1 METASNGVMVFT
13 DVVDSTR
20 MGQALGDVRAAAL
33 WSEHDRRARS
43 LFARRGGREI
53 NRTDGFF
60 LLFDRV
66 VDASAFAREYHDAVA
81 ELGLSA
87 RVAVHCGPVIV
98 RQTTP
103 EDVARGA
110 KPIEVEG
117 LGIALTARVMSLA
130 RGGQT
135 LLTPPARAA
144 LGNAVAEGTAVRSH
158 GHYRLKGIDEP
169 VELFELAA
177 HGASFQPPVDADK
190 AYRVVRAGEM
200 WMPLRDIRHNLPAER
215 DAFVG
220 RASELRALADR
231 LDGGARLVTVLGPGG
246 TGKTRLARRYAWTW
260 LGDWPGG
267 VFFCD
272 LSEARTLDAIHYAV
286 GAALEVPLGR
296 GDVGAQLGH
305 AIAGRGPCLVILD
318 NFEQVV
324 EHAAATVGAWLD
336 RADDAAF
343 IVTSRERLH
352 VRGEEVFPVEPL
364 PVAADAIELFA
375 MRARAQRPDFA
386 VTDANRTDVA
396 EVVRMLDGLPLAIE
410 LAAARIRLLSPSQ
423 LVARM
428 RDRFTILAGA
438 RGVAARQATLR
449 AAIDWS
455 WELLSPW
462 EQGAFAQCA
471 VFDGGFTLEAAEA
484 VLDLAPWRDA
494 PPPMDVVQ
502 ALCDKSL
509 LRTWVP
515 STTARYDIEEPFF
528 GMYLTIRDYASQK
541 LDASGED
548 ARVAAQTRHGAYFAR
563 FGTDDEAESLF
574 LHGGVRRR
582 RALAL
587 ELDNLVAACRRAI
600 ARGDGAIAAL
610 VVRVVSDI
618 IEITGPY
625 SLGTELAAQVLA
637 HASLNDASR
646 AQALAASA
654 MPLRRAGRTE
664 ESASAWEAAVRL
676 YRALGNRRREA
687 FCLLTLGNVRRDQG
701 RFDEAR
707 SLQQSALALTR
718 GIGYRRVEGHAWGNL
733 GIIHAQQGRL
743 AEARSH
749 FEQALAIHREVGN
762 RYIEGIDTSNLGNV
776 CRESGR
782 FDEAGEHYLQALA
795 IDREV
800 GNRRDE
806 AIVDCN
812 LGMLAVD
819 RDRYDE
825 ARDHF
830 AAAVRIAR
838 EVGDPFLE
846 GYVLGLL
853 ASALRSEGRVDEAI
867 AHCEHALAIHR
878 LVGNRHQEGTVLGTL
893 GELLAKRGRF
903 DESRAALASGDAVLR
918 EIGAVPARVGLL
930 CDWADAEASA
940 GDLAAARDRLDLA
953 DAVLKEAGMTEDS
966 EVGRRIAATRTA
978 IIPS

>member
-1 METASNGVMVFT
+1 MATSSNRVMVFT
-13 DVVDSTR
+13 DLVDSTA
-20 MGQALGDVRAAAL
+20 MGETLGDVRAAAI
-33 WSEHDRRARS
+33 WSEHDRRARA
-43 LFARRGGREI
+43 LFAQRGGREI
-53 NRTDGFF
+53 DRTDGFF
-60 LLFDRV
+60 LLFEDIAG
-66 VDASAFAREYHDAVA
+66 ASAFARDYHDAIA
-81 ELGLSA
+81 DLGIAS
-87 RVAVHCGPVIV
+87 RVSVHAGPVIV
-98 RQTTP
+98 RENTP
-103 EDVARGA
+103 QDVAHGA
-110 KPIEVEG
+110 KALEVEG
-117 LGIALTARVMSLA
+117 LGKALAARVMSLA

-135 LLTPPARAA
+135 LLTPSAREA
-144 LGNAVAEGTAVRSH
+144 LADAIPLGAAVRSH
-158 GHYRLKGIDEP
+158 GWYRLKGIEEP

-177 HGASFQPPVDADK
+177 DAASFQPPADADK
-190 AYRVVRAGEM
+190 AYRVVRADDM
-200 WMPLRDIRHNLPAER
+200 WIPLRDIRHNLPSER

-231 LDGGARLVTVLGPGG
+231 LDGGARLLTVLGPGG

-272 LSEARTLDAIHYAV
+272 LSEARSLDAIHYAV

-305 AIAGRGPCLVILD
+305 AIAGRGRCLVIVD

-324 EHAAATVGAWLD
+324 EHAAGTVGAWLD
-336 RADDAAF
+336 RAPDAAF

-364 PVAADAIELFA
+364 PVGADAIELFA
-375 MRARAQRPDFA
+375 TRARAQRPDFA
-386 VTDANRTDVA
+386 VTDGNRADVA

-410 LAAARIRLLSPSQ
+410 LAAARIRLLSPAQ

-484 VLDLAPWRDA
+484 VLDLRPWREA

-502 ALCDKSL
+502 ALADKSL

-515 STTARYDIEEPFF
+515 ATTARYDIEEPFF

-541 LDASGED
+541 LDGSRD
-548 ARVAAQTRHGAYFAR
+548 ITRQAAETRHGAYFAR
-563 FGTDDEAESLF
+563 FGSDEETDALF

-582 RALAL
+582 HALAL
-587 ELDNLVAACRRAI
+587 ELDNLVAACRRAV
-600 ARGDGAIAAL
+600 ARGDGAVAASVL
-610 VVRVVSDI
+610 RVVCDI

-625 SLGTELAAQVLA
+625 NLGTVLAAQVLA
-637 HASLNDASR
+637 VAALDDVAR

-654 MPLRRAGRTE
+654 MPLRRAGRIE
-664 ESASAWEAAVRL
+664 ESAAAWEAAVRL
-676 YRALGNRRREA
+676 YLALGNRRREA
-687 FCLLTLGNVRRDQG
+687 YCLLTLGNVRRDQG
-701 RFDEAR
+701 RLDDAR
-707 SLQQSALALTR
+707 TVQQSALALLQEL
-718 GIGYRRVEGHAWGNL
+718 GYRRVEGHAWGNL
-733 GIIHAQQGRL
+733 GIIHAMQGRL

-762 RYIEGIDTSNLGNV
+762 RYIEGIDTSNLGEV
-776 CRESGR
+776 CRESGKS
-782 FDEAGEHYLQALA
+782 DEAREHFQNALA

-806 AIVDCN
+806 GIVMTN
-812 LGMLAVD
+812 LGLLDVD
-819 RDRYDE
+819 VNRYDE
-825 ARDHF
+825 AHTHF
-830 AAAVRIAR
+830 TASLSIAR
-838 EVGDPFLE
+838 EVGDPSFE

-853 ASALRSEGRVDEAI
+853 AAALRSEDRIDEAI
-867 AHCEHALAIHR
+867 AYCERALAIQR
-878 LVGNRHQEGTVLGTL
+878 MVGNRQQEGIALGML
-893 GELLAKRGRF
+893 GQLMAKRGHLA
-903 DESRAALASGDAVLR
+903 EARAALASGEALLR
-918 EIGAVPARVGLL
+918 EIGAAPAHVGLL
-930 CDWADAEASA
+930 CDWADAEAHA
-940 GDLAAARDRLDLA
+940 GDTAEAGAKLDLAAAALR
-953 DAVLKEAGMTEDS
+953 EAGLPPDS
-966 EVGRRIAATRTA
+966 EISRRVDAARA
-978 IIPS
+978 ALLP

>member
-1 METASNGVMVFT
+1 MVFT
-13 DVVDSTR
+13 DLVDSTR
-20 MGQALGDVRAAAL
+20 TGEALGDVRAAAL

-43 LFARRGGREI
+43 LFAQRGGREI

-60 LLFDRV
+60 LLFDSV
-66 VDASAFAREYHDAVA
+66 ADASAFAREYHDSIA
-81 ELGLSA
+81 ELGLTA
-87 RVAVHCGPVIV
+87 RVAVHAAPLIV
-98 RQTTP
+98 RENTP
-103 EDVARGA
+103 EDVALGA

-117 LGIALTARVMSLA
+117 VGIALTARVMSLA

-144 LGNAVAEGTAVRSH
+144 LGNAIFETAAVRSH
-158 GHYRLKGIDEP
+158 GHYRLKGIEDP

-177 HGASFQPPVDADK
+177 RDASFQPPADADK

-220 RASELRALADR
+220 RATELRALADR

-246 TGKTRLARRYAWTW
+246 TGKTRLTRRYAWTW

-272 LSEARTLDAIHYAV
+272 LSEARSLDAIHYAV
-286 GAALEVPLGR
+286 GTALEVPLGR

-305 AIAGRGPCLVILD
+305 AIAGRGRCLVILD

-324 EHAAATVGAWLD
+324 EHAATTVGAWLD
-336 RADDAAF
+336 RAHDAAF

-364 PVAADAIELFA
+364 PVGADAIELFA
-375 MRARAQRPDFA
+375 TRARAQRPDFA
-386 VTDANRTDVA
+386 VTDANRADVA

-423 LVARM
+423 LVVRM

-484 VLDLAPWRDA
+484 VLDLTPWREA

-515 STTARYDIEEPFF
+515 ATTDRYDIEEPFF

-541 LDASGED
+541 LEASGDIERR
-548 ARVAAQTRHGAYFAR
+548 AVQARHGAYFAR
-563 FGTDDEAESLF
+563 FGTDDEAEALF

-582 RALAL
+582 HALAL

-600 ARGDGAIAAL
+600 ARGDGAVAAL
-610 VVRVVSDI
+610 VVRVVCDI

-625 SLGTELAAQVLA
+625 SLGTVLAAQVLA
-637 HASLNDASR
+637 LETLDDASR
-646 AQALAASA
+646 AQAFAASA

-664 ESASAWEAAVRL
+664 ESASAWEAALPL

-707 SLQQSALALTR
+707 SLQQAALALTQE
-718 GIGYRRVEGHAWGNL
+718 IGYRRVEGHAWGNL

-749 FEQALAIHREVGN
+749 FDQALAIHREVGN

-812 LGMLAVD
+812 LGMLAAD

-825 ARDHF
+825 AGAHF
-830 AAAVRIAR
+830 AAALRIAR

-903 DESRAALASGDAVLR
+903 DEARAALASGDAVLR
-918 EIGAVPARVGLL
+918 EIGATPARVGLL

-940 GDLAAARDRLDLA
+940 GDPAAARDRLDLA
-953 DAVLKEAGMTEDS
+953 DAVLKEAGMTGDS
-966 EVGRRIAATRTA
+966 EMGRRIAATRTA
-978 IIPS
+978 IIPN